1 MKFLKL
7 GFRALIRNVSRGKIV
22 IKKPLEYKIM
32 RTSFVTP
39 EEFYEKAQKYIN
51 NILKCMEIEKK
62 NIILDQ
68 MLLPHNVYRAEK
80 YFDDNMECFV
90 VNRDPRDVFIL
101 NKYVSISNRC
111 KRILWI
117 L

>member
-1 MKFLKL
+1 
-7 GFRALIRNVSRGKIV
+7 
-22 IKKPLEYKIM
+22 M

-68 MLLPHNVYRAEK
+68 MLLPHN
-80 YFDDNMECFV
+80 C
-90 VNRDPRDVFIL
+90 L
-101 NKYVSISNRC
+101 
-111 KRILWI
+111 
-117 L
+117 